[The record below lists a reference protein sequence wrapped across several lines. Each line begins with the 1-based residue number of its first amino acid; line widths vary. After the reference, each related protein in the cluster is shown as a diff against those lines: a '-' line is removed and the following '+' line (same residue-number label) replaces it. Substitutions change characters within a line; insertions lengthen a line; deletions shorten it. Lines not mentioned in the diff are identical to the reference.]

1 MKAKINNGHLIQRVC
16 TGMKITDKIKRQLTE
31 WEKIF
36 ENMINKGL
44 MSKIDKRLVQLIL
57 KKKKKKK
64 QVTRLKNG
72 QRT

>member
-1 MKAKINNGHLIQRVC
+1 MKAKINNGYLIQRVC

-44 MSKIDKRLVQLIL
+44 RSKIDKHLTQLTQ
-57 KKKKKKK
+57 KTNK

-72 QRT
+72 QKT